1 VKETGLDPKI
11 EAIQNAGRVYAEQ
24 QNHGVDQELWDKFG
38 SAPLKVEG
46 GSYVPFPEKIDWSKA
61 PEGATHILE
70 GFLLNPNFVF
80 CRKDADGEWRWWSD
94 IKAMW
99 FVIKTNEDFYVRLK
113 ELPAPQSTM
122 HTSEKPT
129 ALDVQVG
136 GGHYKS
142 FAIQPVEF
150 IQRNKLGFCEGNAI
164 KYLCRH
170 KEKGGAEDIK
180 KVIHYC
186 ELLLQLEYGQ

>member
-1 VKETGLDPKI
+1 M
-11 EAIQNAGRVYAEQ
+11 
-24 QNHGVDQELWDKFG
+24 
-38 SAPLKVEG
+38 
-46 GSYVPFPEKIDWSKA
+46 IDWSKA
-61 PEGATHILE
+61 PEGATHYDPKE
-70 GFLLNPNFVF
+70 SVWYSQSVGHWVYFVSDLN
-80 CRKDADGEWRWWSD
+80 EWRYACEYGEFPSHE
-94 IKAMW
+94 AQL
-99 FVIKTNEDFYVRLK
+99 V
-113 ELPAPQSTM
+113 PAPQSTM
-122 HTSEKPT
+122 HTPEKPT
-129 ALDVQVG
+129 AALDVQVG